1 MHMITYAQI
10 ITETVCVCVYIS
22 INIYIYR
29 DIIYIIYT
37 YYAEINQPEITAKVI
52 MNDCI
57 RQSALNIFLW
67 FAILK
72 ACSRFLS

>member
-22 INIYIYR
+22 IYIYR
-29 DIIYIIYT
+29 EILYIIYT
-37 YYAEINQPEITAKVI
+37 YYAEINQSEITAKVI

>member
-1 MHMITYAQI
+1 MCMCIYL
-10 ITETVCVCVYIS
+10 Y
-22 INIYIYR
+22 IYIE
-29 DIIYIIYT
+29 ILYIIYT
-37 YYAEINQPEITAKVI
+37 YYAEINQSEITAKVI

-57 RQSALNIFLW
+57 RQSALNIFLC